1 MPADLMNDIAK
12 KTLGGISAAQKH
24 YEYWT
29 GGCWLWEAPEYM
41 VATHIA
47 KHISNIENES
57 FYLTLEHNVRGA
69 LKDAGGQGRGRPRK
83 ALRPDGK
90 FDILVWRGDGKPMA
104 VIEVKNQVTGFS
116 YIRAD
121 VSRICATLKRPN
133 AGRYTI
139 RCGFIAYYISL
150 NDGKRKPAKN
160 RVIDRVGRI
169 AKKVEESANDKGMK
183 FRRFPGRVKVVGDDG
198 GAWTAEVLK
207 ISRSRRTNSSRNGR

>member
-1 MPADLMNDIAK
+1 MPAKKKPANLDDIAN
-12 KTLGGISAAQKH
+12 KTLAGISEAQNK

-41 VATHIA
+41 VTTLIA
-47 KHISNIENES
+47 KHISAFEDI
-57 FYLTLEHNVRGA
+57 YTTLEHNVRGA

-90 FDILVWRGDGKPMA
+90 FDILLWRENGNPMA

-121 VSRICATLKRPN
+121 VSRICATLKRSN
-133 AGRYTI
+133 TSRNTI
-139 RCGFIAYYISL
+139 RCGFIAYYTSL
-150 NDGKRKPAKN
+150 NNGKRKPAKK
-160 RVIDRVGRI
+160 RVIDRVEGI
-169 AKKVEESANDKGMK
+169 AKKVEKFANDEGMNFK
-183 FRRFPGRVKVVGDDG
+183 RYPGRVKVVGNDG

-207 ISRSRRTNSSRNGR
+207 ISRRRRTNRS